1 MSKTICAIST
11 APATAA
17 LGIIRISGEETFSI
31 LEKILIKKNG
41 APFTVDHGKAALYR
55 IEENGAP
62 LDEAVVT
69 CFIGPRSY
77 TGEDTAELCCHG
89 GLFVL
94 QSVMELLV
102 KNGCCPA
109 GPGEFSKRAF
119 LNGKLDLISAKAVID
134 LIEATSKSQQKN
146 ALSRMEGKLSQKIKG
161 LYEQLVDLNTAL
173 LAYVDFPE
181 EVDEPAEDFLPLLE
195 KIKEELSALAK
206 STQTGRLIQEGL
218 SIAIVGAPNVG
229 KSTLMNQLLGYERSI
244 VSSIPGTTRDMVRE
258 GCRLGD
264 LTCHLSDTAG
274 IRTTADPIEQQGI
287 SIARKEAEAAKV
299 VFAVFDGSRPL
310 NQDDMDLIESFGNE
324 ENLAII
330 NKADLPQMLNEE
342 YISNKFS
349 HIVKIS
355 AQNGEGCA
363 RLDEW
368 VRMHYSVADAAAEGV
383 LTDPKQLADLLSA
396 KASVET
402 AVEGL
407 SQGFTPDLIS
417 IDIIDAA
424 SALGGIT
431 GQAVTD
437 EMIDRIFS
445 RFCVGK

>member
-31 LEKILIKKNG
+31 LEGILKKKNG
-41 APFTVDHGKAALYR
+41 APFTVAHGKAVLYR
-55 IEENGAP
+55 IEEEGAA
-62 LDEAVVT
+62 LDEAMVT
-69 CFIGPRSY
+69 CFEGPRSY

-102 KNGCCPA
+102 RRGCAPA

-119 LNGKLDLISAKAVID
+119 LNGKLDLISAKAVIE
-134 LIEATSKSQQKN
+134 LIEATSKAQQKN
-146 ALSRMEGKLSQKIKG
+146 ALSRMEGKLSKKISS
-161 LYEQLVDLNTAL
+161 LYEKLVDLNTAL

-181 EVDEPAEDFLPLLE
+181 EVDEPVEDYLPLLQE
-195 KIKEELSALAK
+195 MEEQLSALAE
-206 STQTGRLIQEGL
+206 STKTGRLIKEGL

-287 SIARKEAEAAKV
+287 SIARKEAEQAKV
-299 VFAVFDGSRPL
+299 VFTVFDGSRPL
-310 NQDDMDLIESFGNE
+310 NEDDRALMEEFGNE
-324 ENLAII
+324 GNLAII
-330 NKADLPQMLNEE
+330 NKADLPQMIDEE
-342 YISNKFS
+342 YISNYYK
-349 HIVKIS
+349 HIVKLS

-368 VRMHYSVADAAAEGV
+368 VRSHYSVEDAAAEGV
-383 LTDPKQLADLLSA
+383 LTDPNQLADLLSA
-396 KASVET
+396 KASVQA
-402 AVEGL
+402 AVDGL
-407 SQGFTPDLIS
+407 SQGFTADLIS
-417 IDIIDAA
+417 IDIIEAA